1 MTPRE
6 RVRRA
11 IEHQAP
17 DMVPLDLGST
27 SVTGIHAMAYRA
39 LRELM
44 GTGGA
49 RRGGDARD
57 GGRIRV
63 IDPFQMLAEVEE
75 GVRERLGVDTFGIQ
89 LPYTVFGFRNDRW
102 KPWRLFDGTEVLVAG
117 GIDTQ
122 RVLPFGT
129 PEEVGDEVKKNV
141 SILSEC
147 RGI

>member
-1 MTPRE
+1 
-6 RVRRA
+6 
-11 IEHQAP
+11 
-17 DMVPLDLGST
+17 MVPLDLGST

-44 GTGGA
+44 GTGGH
-49 RRGGDARD
+49 RGGGDARYRED
-57 GGRIRV
+57 ARGEGDAGGGGRIRV
-63 IDPFQMLAEVEE
+63 IGPFQMLAEVED

-89 LPYTVFGFRNDRW
+89 LPCTVFGFGNDRW

>member
-6 RVRRA
+6 RVRRT

-39 LRELM
+39 LREPT

-49 RRGGDARD
+49 R
-57 GGRIRV
+57 
-63 IDPFQMLAEVEE
+63 
-75 GVRERLGVDTFGIQ
+75 GVDTFGIQ
-89 LPYTVFGFRNDRW
+89 LPSTVFGFRNDRW

-117 GIDTQ
+117 
-122 RVLPFGT
+122 
-129 PEEVGDEVKKNV
+129 EEVKKNV
-141 SILSEC
+141 SILSKGG
-147 RGI
+147 GI